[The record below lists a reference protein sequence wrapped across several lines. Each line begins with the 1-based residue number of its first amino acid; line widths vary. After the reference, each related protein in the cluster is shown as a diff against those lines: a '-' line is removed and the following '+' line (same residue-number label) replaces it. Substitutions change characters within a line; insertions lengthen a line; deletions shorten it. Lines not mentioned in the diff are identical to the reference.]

1 MPRSQQTD
9 PAFQKPGQDWEV
21 QDWEAPA
28 PTEGGVRYGVKT
40 ERTTGKALLVQ
51 E

>member
-9 PAFQKPGQDWEV
+9 LAFQKPVQDWEV

-28 PTEGGVRYGVKT
+28 PTEGGVRYEVKT
-40 ERTTGKALLVQ
+40 EETGGKTLLVQ
-51 E
+51 